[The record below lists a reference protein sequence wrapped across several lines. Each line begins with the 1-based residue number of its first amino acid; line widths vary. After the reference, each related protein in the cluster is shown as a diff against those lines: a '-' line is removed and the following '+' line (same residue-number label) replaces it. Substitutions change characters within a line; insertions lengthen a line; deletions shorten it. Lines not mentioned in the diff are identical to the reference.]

1 MKITAA
7 QLFQEERHDPR
18 LFADLMHGRKPVAQ
32 PAIANDPQ
40 QQNGGSVHMLAGDGT
55 PVLGNFSANAFPL
68 SPDHGMGSAV
78 LGSLSQ
84 RPDSYHGNMALKQA
98 QFYGYGNQL
107 EPGINSWNNAR
118 LGASETT
125 SSAQV
130 PAIAAGSSD
139 LSTDALSAYKA
150 QLKITNRSD
159 AGAYHY
165 GEARRVSLDHG
176 LENYIQ
182 VINLAGGQN
191 KTGAPGASV

>member
-1 MKITAA
+1 MKITAT
-7 QLFQEERHDPR
+7 QLAQEERHDPR
-18 LFADLMHGRKPVAQ
+18 LFADLMHGRKPVA
-32 PAIANDPQ
+32 PPMVANDSQ
-40 QQNGGSVHMLAGDGT
+40 QANGGSVHMLAGDGT

-107 EPGINSWNNAR
+107 EPGVNSWNNAR

-139 LSTDALSAYKA
+139 LSTDALSGYKA
-150 QLKITNRSD
+150 QLKLTNRPD

-182 VINLAGGQN
+182 VINLGSRQN
-191 KTGAPGASV
+191 AAASLAAAT